1 MIQQDIFLEKTVKR
15 IVPKQA
21 ERVTKVTLVTAVICL
36 ALLFFHPVFL
46 IGSVVFFILYAYDV
60 NNLHIE
66 YDYSYTNGEI
76 DIVKVINGSRRK
88 KLITFEQDDIEIMA
102 SPENEE
108 LKRYLNGQ
116 IKKIDCVS
124 HEKDRKNY
132 AMVVKKSENQ
142 GKVMILWEPGDEI
155 AEMLKRFESSK
166 VYL

>member
-1 MIQQDIFLEKTVKR
+1 
-15 IVPKQA
+15 
-21 ERVTKVTLVTAVICL
+21 
-36 ALLFFHPVFL
+36 
-46 IGSVVFFILYAYDV
+46 V

-142 GKVMILWEPGDEI
+142 GKVMIFWEPGDEI